1 MEIYL
6 HVLTYGFDLCPRIA
20 PLVLGIVVATKWMSS
35 VLAVGLVEAGSWLYV
50 LSSRTPPT
58 GVTQGSPAWV
68 SNWWFPY
75 VLAGLGLLTAAAAF
89 FLFSAR
95 QQDSESEEEASAGTV
110 ADRYFADSAGL
121 LGRLLGNPLYI
132 LTLVNLIL
140 LDIGLAGLW
149 TTMKAV
155 LQTQIKSKPRSF

>member
-1 MEIYL
+1 M
-6 HVLTYGFDLCPRIA
+6 
-20 PLVLGIVVATKWMSS
+20 VATKWISS

-50 LSSRTPPT
+50 LSSRAPPT

-68 SNWWFPY
+68 ANWWFPY

-89 FLFSAR
+89 FLFAAR
-95 QQDSESEEEASAGTV
+95 QPDSESEEEASAGGTV

-155 LQTQIKSKPRSF
+155 LRIRITSKPRRF

>member
-1 MEIYL
+1 
-6 HVLTYGFDLCPRIA
+6 
-20 PLVLGIVVATKWMSS
+20 MSS

-50 LSSRTPPT
+50 LSSRAPPT

-68 SNWWFPY
+68 ANWWFPY
-75 VLAGLGLLTAAAAF
+75 VLAGLGLLTAAATF

-95 QQDSESEEEASAGTV
+95 QPDSESEEEASAGTV

-132 LTLVNLIL
+132 LTLLNLIL

-149 TTMKAV
+149 TTMEAV
-155 LQTQIKSKPRSF
+155 LRIRMASKPRSFLLEESELESIIYERNPRSRSFGGSTSN

>member
-1 MEIYL
+1 
-6 HVLTYGFDLCPRIA
+6 
-20 PLVLGIVVATKWMSS
+20 VVATKWISS
-35 VLAVGLVEAGSWLYV
+35 VLVVGLVEAGSWLYV
-50 LSSRTPPT
+50 LSSRAPPT

-95 QQDSESEEEASAGTV
+95 QPPDSESEEEASAGTV
-110 ADRYFADSAGL
+110 ADRYCADSAGL

-149 TTMKAV
+149 STMKAV
-155 LQTQIKSKPRSF
+155 LRIRMASKPRSF